1 MTDLILS
8 LATQFWPMTVFII
21 LVIIG
26 LIINLLDKKIDNRV
40 NFTYKDYPH
49 MKPIKIATKG
59 KGFWGALMLWV
70 FGTRHWEVVKDFN
83 YSINK
88 QNFVIPKG
96 FKFDGASVPKFLAQF
111 LSPVGVLL
119 IGGLIHDYG
128 YKYETLLLKN
138 GKTIGI
144 RSQQWMDK
152 TFRDINIEVNGF
164 YFLNYLAYWALRI
177 GGFVAWNKHRDANE
191 KLTQNGDK

>member
-1 MTDLILS
+1 MEFILDL
-8 LATQFWPMTVFII
+8 AKQFWPMAVFIV
-21 LVIIG
+21 LVILG
-26 LIINLLDKKIDNRV
+26 FIINLFDKKIDNRV

-49 MKPIKIATKG
+49 MKPIRIATKG
-59 KGFWGALMLWV
+59 KGFWGALLLWV
-70 FGTRHWEVVKDFN
+70 FGTRHWEVAKDFN

-177 GGFVAWNKHRDANE
+177 GGWVAWNKHRKINA
-191 KLTQNGDK
+191 KVGD

>member
-1 MTDLILS
+1 MEFILDL
-8 LATQFWPMTVFII
+8 AKQFWPMAVFIV
-21 LVIIG
+21 LVILG
-26 LIINLLDKKIDNRV
+26 FIINLFDKKIDNRV

-49 MKPIKIATKG
+49 MKPIRIATKG

-70 FGTRHWEVVKDFN
+70 FGTRHWEVAKDFN

-144 RSQQWMDK
+144 KSQQWMDK

-177 GGFVAWNKHRDANE
+177 GGWVAWNKHRKVNAKVGE
-191 KLTQNGDK
+191 K

>member
-1 MTDLILS
+1 MEIILS
-8 LATQFWPMTVFII
+8 LAKQFWPMTVFII

-26 LIINLLDKKIDNRV
+26 LIINLFDKKIDNRV

-49 MKPIKIATKG
+49 MKPIRIATKG

-70 FGTRHWEVVKDFN
+70 FGTRHWEVAKDFN

-164 YFLNYLAYWALRI
+164 YFLNYLAYWALRL
-177 GGFVAWNKHRDANE
+177 GGWVAWNKHRKINA
-191 KLTQNGDK
+191 KVGD

>member
-1 MTDLILS
+1 MEIILS
-8 LATQFWPMTVFII
+8 LAKQFWPMTVFII

-26 LIINLLDKKIDNRV
+26 LIINLFDKKINNRV

-49 MKPIKIATKG
+49 MKPIRIATKG

-70 FGTRHWEVVKDFN
+70 FGTRHWEVAKDFN

-177 GGFVAWNKHRDANE
+177 GGWVAWNKHRKVNA
-191 KLTQNGDK
+191 KVGD

>member
-1 MTDLILS
+1 MEFILDL
-8 LATQFWPMTVFII
+8 AKQFWPMAVFIV
-21 LVIIG
+21 LVILG
-26 LIINLLDKKIDNRV
+26 FIINLFDKKIDNRV

-49 MKPIKIATKG
+49 MKPIRIATKG
-59 KGFWGALMLWV
+59 KGFWGALLLWV
-70 FGTRHWEVVKDFN
+70 FGTRHWEVAKDFN

-164 YFLNYLAYWALRI
+164 YFLNYLAYWALRL
-177 GGFVAWNKHRDANE
+177 GGWVAWNKHRKINA
-191 KLTQNGDK
+191 KVGD

>member
-1 MTDLILS
+1 
-8 LATQFWPMTVFII
+8 MTVFII

-26 LIINLLDKKIDNRV
+26 LIINLFDKKIDNRV

-164 YFLNYLAYWALRI
+164 YFLNYLAYWALRL
-177 GGFVAWNKHRDANE
+177 GGWVAWNKHRKINA
-191 KLTQNGDK
+191 KVGD